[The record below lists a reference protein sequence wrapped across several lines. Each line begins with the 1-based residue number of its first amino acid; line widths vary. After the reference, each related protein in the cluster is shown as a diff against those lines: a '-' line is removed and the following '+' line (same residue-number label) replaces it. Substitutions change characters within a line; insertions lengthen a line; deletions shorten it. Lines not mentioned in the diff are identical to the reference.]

1 MRVEA
6 GLVARHRPR
15 ACAFPPRVTM
25 TIVTPWEAFVTPPE
39 ADSPAKRR
47 AAYRAWLSPRL
58 VRACCPSPSC
68 SRHGAGLLRIHQ
80 VRDRAAW
87 SQRAGDDQRVLIA
100 RAICTICAATH
111 TLLPECLAP

>member
-1 MRVEA
+1 
-6 GLVARHRPR
+6 
-15 ACAFPPRVTM
+15 M

-58 VRACCPSPSC
+58 VSACCPSPSC
-68 SRHGAGLLRIHQ
+68 SLKGAGPLRIHQ

-87 SQRAGDDQRVLIA
+87 SKRAGDAQRVLIA
-100 RAICTICAATH
+100 RAICTLCAATH